1 MLRIEFSDK
10 HILLMPLT
18 VIWKSLKNDKDEFL
32 IFFPHYS
39 EFTERLK
46 NTYSLKI
53 HFYLKKHNIRAG
65 SDMLLAD
72 SHIKCYDVA

>member
-1 MLRIEFSDK
+1 MEVAEKMIR
-10 HILLMPLT
+10 M
-18 VIWKSLKNDKDEFL
+18 NFL
-32 IFFPHYS
+32 SFPHYT
-39 EFTERLK
+39 EITERLK

-53 HFYLKKHNIRAG
+53 HFYLKKQNIRAG